1 VIDEIL
7 PAPVA
12 SAWTTEEC
20 IEVPL
25 YDEELLALGDAV
37 DKRRREF
44 VTGRACARQ
53 ALARL
58 GFHPCSVPGGPGGA
72 PVWPQ
77 GVVGSITHCRGYV
90 ACAVASREM
99 LGAVGI
105 DAEPHEP
112 LNGEILPEI
121 VTPAENRRLTDLSA
135 AWPDVHWD
143 RVWFSAK
150 EAVYKAWFPLTG
162 RWLGFHDAE
171 VTLDGTTGRF
181 VAQLLVPGARIN
193 DESIGSFSGRWL
205 VRHSLAL
212 TAVVVPLTSA
222 DDLSVEA
229 HRRPGRQL
237 TGFAHSTGHKIG

>member
-7 PAPVA
+7 PASVA
-12 SAWTTEEC
+12 SAWATEEW

-25 YDEELLALGDAV
+25 YAEESLALGGAV

-58 GFHPCSVPGGPGGA
+58 GFRPRSVAIGRRGE

-90 ACAVASREM
+90 ACAVASREN
-99 LGAVGI
+99 LGAIGI
-105 DAEPHEP
+105 DAEPHAA
-112 LNGEILPEI
+112 LGEGILPEI
-121 VTPAENRRLTDLSA
+121 VTPAENERLTDLRA

-150 EAVYKAWFPLTG
+150 EAVYKAWFPLTK
-162 RWLGFHDAE
+162 RWLGFHDVELTVDRANR
-171 VTLDGTTGRF
+171 TF
-181 VAQLLVPGARIN
+181 VAQLRVPGARI
-193 DESIGSFSGRWL
+193 DGESISHFKGRCL
-205 VRHSLAL
+205 VRDGLTL
-212 TAVVVPLTSA
+212 TAVVVPK
-222 DDLSVEA
+222 
-229 HRRPGRQL
+229 RQR
-237 TGFAHSTGHKIG
+237 TT